1 MHIISVQSILA
12 FLVFSC
18 LMNIYSSRLWAQ
30 RQLSCDTSSI
40 NSSVIFNCRG
50 RKLLHVLPNISWNVT
65 RLELAYNKTER
76 IYSEFFWNLSR
87 LTSLNILRL
96 GDAFFPKA
104 TYNVTHLYWWVISL
118 EQFRVSTLLNLTCDI
133 WVYINSKVLDL
144 SGNCHRCANAP
155 FPFRTCHTKSGSME
169 IYPDAFRSLS
179 YLELRMTLHMEN
191 LSVLNLGTN
200 FIEIGN
206 LSVFNNFHNLS
217 IIYSP
222 ENKLTFSSRYPG
234 NVNDLME
241 SDGEVQGLGR
251 RFEIFI
257 HKDEDYNLYPP
268 SVMKE
273 CLNYGPALLTSVK
286 SNIFYFN
293 PKRFQGVSKV
303 CKISLAL
310 TFLVTPSGFL
320 SMAANLSIFPNLKYF
335 DLSHNKMYLSHDHA
349 LHALKNL
356 EVLDLSYNKHYF
368 VVMGVMPFLK
378 HLNFRKV
385 LNLSWNKISI
395 LTDKQIKSCSLQE
408 LQFRGNRL
416 DVLFEWE
423 LDLSKNSLDFVDP
436 QLLTGKLRKLNLSHD
451 RSFQLTDG
459 FREKA
464 RSLRTLDLSFSKLKI
479 INHSTFTWEPNNYMK
494 ELLIEGNPFDCTCN
508 IIDFTLWM
516 EKNYVYI
523 LCLATGVTCHTSLER
538 KHKGVIYFDINEYVN
553 DKALILHLLSSSF
566 IFSTLAV
573 IKGYH
578 YLQLEE
584 SIFDAFV
591 TCNTKDPLV
600 SDCVSNHL
608 MVQLEELGER
618 DLPICL
624 EEGLHPE
631 QDLQDGHLPGPP
643 APSGQQCGRDC
654 AAAPA
659 VLCHFRFFCL
669 RKRICENSV
678 LEWPRN
684 PQAESWFWQNLR
696 STIRVDNQT
705 KTNMHFT
712 NRCTEGSQFV
722 QYPHLKQHTF
732 HK

>member
-1 MHIISVQSILA
+1 MCLQSILA

-133 WVYINSKVLDL
+133 WVQISLRIKKFSKFFHLTNISLTHNSLTCIPPNLPRTLTELALHLNRIQYVDKDNLR
-144 SGNCHRCANAP
+144 GNCHRCANAP

-179 YLELRMTLHMEN
+179 YLELRMSGN
-191 LSVLNLGTN
+191 SQKKKYIPCDLSVLNLGTN

-573 IKGYH
+573 TPRIPIMDNLSQSIQQSHKTIFMLPEVYIRSRTFKMAI
-578 YLQLEE
+578 YLAHQLLL
-584 SIFDAFV
+584 DNNA
-591 TCNTKDPLV
+591 D
-600 SDCVSNHL
+600 
-608 MVQLEELGER
+608 
-618 DLPICL
+618 
-624 EEGLHPE
+624 
-631 QDLQDGHLPGPP
+631 
-643 APSGQQCGRDC
+643 
-654 AAAPA
+654 
-659 VLCHFRFFCL
+659 
-669 RKRICENSV
+669 RICENSV

-705 KTNMHFT
+705 VQHLNYFFGKNEFT
-712 NRCTEGSQFV
+712 TLV
-722 QYPHLKQHTF
+722 YTVL
-732 HK
+732 